1 MTIPPS
7 GDPKIDQ
14 LLDSL
19 RAAGVPDDQLL
30 AAVQERL
37 AVATS
42 DNPDWVTHC
51 PKCSVLY
58 NGALDTCPENRRH
71 SVHLSVLDANSPA
84 FRAFQ
89 VSSLRR
95 RTGPAV

>member
-1 MTIPPS
+1 MTTIPPS
-7 GDPKIDQ
+7 GNPEIDQ

-19 RAAGVPDDQLL
+19 RAAGIPDDQLL
-30 AAVQERL
+30 PTLQARL
-37 AVATS
+37 AAATS

-58 NGALDTCPENRRH
+58 NGALETCPENRRH
-71 SVHLSVLDANSPA
+71 SVHMSVLDANSPA
-84 FRAFQ
+84 FQTFR

-95 RTGPAV
+95 RTDI